1 MGMQMLSALLSD
13 IDGTLVVSN
22 DAHAKAWADALRQF
36 GYDVPA
42 ERVRRLIGMGGDKIL
57 KRIDEK
63 LNEEEEPGKSIEAV
77 RLQIFLDRY
86 VAGLEP
92 TPGAVALLEQLGSRG
107 ILRVAATSANAKEFE
122 EIAAVAGI
130 AGYIDLATT
139 SDDAARSKPDAD
151 IVQAALDKAKAGA
164 RDALYLGDTPYDI
177 EAAHRAGVRVIA
189 LQCGGWSAGELA
201 AAEAVYE
208 TPADLLAHFESI
220 LSD

>member
-107 ILRVAATSANAKEFE
+107 ILRVAATSANEKEFE

-220 LSD
+220 LPD